1 MQAKINDVKLLRT
14 LFQTI
19 AYFIEVAYFDIKR
32 DEFRIRGIDPH
43 DFCYVDVKLYPSFFE
58 EYNVDNEVSFVA
70 EFQTL
75 ARVLSTTTTDQ
86 IFMKTA
92 EQQIVISIKEKWKI
106 SFATEWL
113 RLDTFNLSDPK
124 NFDYEVMAK
133 IPAKEFIRI
142 IQRASTISHE
152 ISLLAE
158 APNKFRILASK
169 DKNFFVAHP
178 NYSNFEAII
187 KGYAEV
193 SVIIDYLK
201 KLRRLIDG
209 CEYVKISFGNEKPLR
224 IDLDYKNKGFFSFLL
239 SYKKKEKPRKKQH
252 YRKRGGTSL
261 PRVSMRTF
269 EKFLVQVSKYPE
281 GIDPQILKLAKLETK
296 AGDCWRL
303 ADILALTYKDQGKLK
318 LTPLGEAFI
327 ALYEKDVQKAKQ
339 FLHKLAKNS
348 ILPYRLMI
356 NKIETPVTVSE
367 LHEKINMLLDKEA
380 KYKINGQDVTTLLEI
395 AKWCGV
401 ACRKQGFLTFKE

>member
-1 MQAKINDVKLLRT
+1 MQARISDVKLLRT

-43 DFCYVDVKLYPSFFE
+43 DFCYVDIRLYPNFFD
-58 EYNVDNEVSFVA
+58 EYKVDDEISFVM

-75 ARVLSTTTTDQ
+75 ARVLSTITTDK
-86 IFMKTA
+86 IVIETTK
-92 EQQIVISIKEKWKI
+92 QQIIVSMKEKWNM

-113 RLDTFNLSDPK
+113 RLDKFDLADPK
-124 NFDYEVMAK
+124 NFDYEAIVK
-133 IPAKEFIRI
+133 IPSKEFMEI

-158 APNKFRILASK
+158 GPNKFKVLASK

-178 NYSNFEAII
+178 DSSNFEATIR
-187 KGYAEV
+187 GQARV

-201 KLRRLIDG
+201 KLRKLMDG
-209 CEYVKISFGNEKPLR
+209 CEYVEISFGNEKPMK

-239 SYKKKEKPRKKQH
+239 SYRKKEKPMKKRH
-252 YRKRGGTSL
+252 HKRGGTSL
-261 PRVSMRTF
+261 PRISMKTF

-281 GIDPQILKLAKLETK
+281 GAEPQILKLAKLETK

-303 ADILALTYKDQGKLK
+303 GDILALTYKDRGKIK

-327 ALYEKDVQKAKQ
+327 ALYKKDVQKAKQ

-348 ILPYRLMI
+348 ILPYKIMI
-356 NKIETPVTVSE
+356 DEIETPVTVSE
-367 LHEKINMLLDKEA
+367 LHEKINTLLFNEA
-380 KYKINGQDVTTLLEI
+380 KYKINGQDISTLLEI

-401 ACRKQGFLTFKE
+401 ARRKQGFLTFKE